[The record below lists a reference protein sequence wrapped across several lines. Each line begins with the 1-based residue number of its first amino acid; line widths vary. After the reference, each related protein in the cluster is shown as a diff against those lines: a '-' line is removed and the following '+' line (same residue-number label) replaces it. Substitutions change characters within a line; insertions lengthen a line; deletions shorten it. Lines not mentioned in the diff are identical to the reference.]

1 MCVILHMVREED
13 MQITTLDQMIGAV
26 AAKPRKRVVVA
37 YGQDSH
43 TLGAVSDAVD
53 RGIVNATL
61 VGDEKTIVAVC
72 RELNIPPDKFQIVPV
87 AEEMAAAVRAVD
99 IVREGGADLIMK
111 GLVSTDKY
119 LRAILNKERGLVPPG
134 AIISHVTVVEPPT
147 YPKLIIAGDVAIIPQ
162 PDFNQKVAITK
173 YLVHAAHS
181 LGIEMPKVAVIA
193 ATEKVNAK
201 MPACTDAALLT
212 KMAERGQIPGCII
225 DGPLA
230 IDLAI
235 DPDSVAIKGVSTPIA
250 GQADCLVFPNIESG
264 NVFYKTCTK
273 FAKAELGAIVVGTT
287 KPVVLSS
294 RGDSEMTKLYSLAL
308 AVLFS

>member
-1 MCVILHMVREED
+1 
-13 MQITTLDQMIGAV
+13 
-26 AAKPRKRVVVA
+26 
-37 YGQDSH
+37 
-43 TLGAVSDAVD
+43 
-53 RGIVNATL
+53 
-61 VGDEKTIVAVC
+61 
-72 RELNIPPDKFQIVPV
+72 
-87 AEEMAAAVRAVD
+87 
-99 IVREGGADLIMK
+99 
-111 GLVSTDKY
+111 
-119 LRAILNKERGLVPPG
+119 VPPG

-264 NVFYKTCTK
+264 KCSIKPCPRRQGGAGRPRGGHHQARGAVVPRGQRDDQAVFPRAGRAVPLRIAHGTP
-273 FAKAELGAIVVGTT
+273 FATLDSLVSLWRRWVLRAPGRGRRADSHTLGAVFMAG
-287 KPVVLSS
+287 
-294 RGDSEMTKLYSLAL
+294 GQAL
-308 AVLFS
+308 